1 MKSYGK
7 GFASTSAVSMR
18 AVDTNVIVRL
28 AVRDDK
34 ARVVA
39 AEKYIAERGAWL
51 SHVVLVEVA
60 WVLESVYEFERAQIA
75 TAVEMLLDQEHL
87 VLQDPEIVTAAVKR
101 YRSGIGSDFAD
112 CMILE
117 IARGAGHLP
126 LATFDRK
133 LAKAEGAVRLR

>member
-1 MKSYGK
+1 
-7 GFASTSAVSMR
+7 MR

-34 ARVVA
+34 AQVAA
-39 AEKYIAERGAWL
+39 AEKYIAERGAWV
-51 SHVVLVEVA
+51 SHLVLVEAA

-75 TAVEMLLDQEHL
+75 TAVEMLLDQEQL
-87 VLQDPEIVTAAVKR
+87 VVQEPDVVTAAVTL

-112 CMILE
+112 CLILE
-117 IARGAGHLP
+117 VARGAGHLP